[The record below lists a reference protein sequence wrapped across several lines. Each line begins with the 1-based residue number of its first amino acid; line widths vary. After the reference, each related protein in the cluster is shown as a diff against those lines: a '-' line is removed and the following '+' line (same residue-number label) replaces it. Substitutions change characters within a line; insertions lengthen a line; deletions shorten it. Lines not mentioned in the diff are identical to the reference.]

1 MVTTKPFLA
10 FPPSRQAG
18 SDQVHVWSVRQFR
31 DIERVLKGYQE
42 EIRDLQARVAVLE
55 EAE

>member
-31 DIERVLKGYQE
+31 DIERVLKGCQE
-42 EIRDLQARVAVLE
+42 EIRDLQARVAALE
-55 EAE
+55 GAE